1 MIFSWTPPLVFS
13 IATFDDRGV
22 CDFIPSMIS
31 GTELTNLLAEPLAG
45 PVAAIYVQKRETYP
59 LYPSRNL
66 WIVDIYIFV
75 TSQFSRCISWLSQ
88 FYKSNVF
95 PCFPM
100 FSWWNRCG
108 EKCFQQLRCAT
119 MKARSPPSSGGR
131 CFLFFDEMTSLFDD
145 CPLVNRWIVVN
156 SG

>member
-1 MIFSWTPPLVFS
+1 MGNSHRWFSHEHLHWYFQLPRLMTGGYVILSPPWFLEQNWQIFLLNHLQVQLL
-13 IATFDDRGV
+13 
-22 CDFIPSMIS
+22 PSMFRKDVSIIS
-31 GTELTNLLAEPLAG
+31 IQEFMNLL
-45 PVAAIYVQKRETYP
+45 IY
-59 LYPSRNL
+59 
-66 WIVDIYIFV
+66 IYIFV

-131 CFLFFDEMTSLFDD
+131 MFSFLRWDD
-145 CPLVNRWIVVN
+145 VFVWWLP
-156 SG
+156 SGK

>member
-1 MIFSWTPPLVFS
+1 MNTSIGIFNCHVWWPGGMWF
-13 IATFDDRGV
+13 
-22 CDFIPSMIS
+22 
-31 GTELTNLLAEPLAG
+31 
-45 PVAAIYVQKRETYP
+45 YP
-59 LYPSRNL
+59 LHDFWNRIDKSSCWTTCRSSCCHLCSEKRDVSIISIQEFMNCWY
-66 WIVDIYIFV
+66 IYIFV

-88 FYKSNVF
+88 FYKSNAF